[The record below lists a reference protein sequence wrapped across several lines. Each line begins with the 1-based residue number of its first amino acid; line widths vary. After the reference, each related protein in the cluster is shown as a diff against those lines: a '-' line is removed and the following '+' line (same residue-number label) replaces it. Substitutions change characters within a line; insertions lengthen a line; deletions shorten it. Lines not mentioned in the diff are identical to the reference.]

1 MGSGQDAADR
11 VGVTVP
17 YGELRPCR
25 FLRTLVVADGEGHQL
40 IEAHRLGA

>member
-17 YGELRPCR
+17 YGELR
-25 FLRTLVVADGEGHQL
+25 VVFCARWSSL
-40 IEAHRLGA
+40 TVKAIN